1 MAGRGVI
8 QCHELKM
15 RNSKTRCQL
24 PHAMWCVAVDP
35 NIQFHLPLR
44 ATNHHQPCPIVGLHI
59 PESSPLQTQKSPWLP
74 HSIPLQQS

>member
-1 MAGRGVI
+1 VLSLSRLGVFRWRRNNMAGRGVI

-44 ATNHHQPCPIVGLHI
+44 ATN
-59 PESSPLQTQKSPWLP
+59 
-74 HSIPLQQS
+74 